1 MTDASDQIE
10 TLRTALAAA
19 EARAAAAEAEV
30 VAAARERAVLAS
42 AEATI
47 AALRLEIE
55 KLRRALHGTRSE
67 RKARLQYEIGVEW
80 NIPATW
86 GACSLIVDAARDT
99 TFALYEF
106 E

>member
-47 AALRLEIE
+47 APMLPQPNPSTE
-55 KLRRALHGTRSE
+55 TRSPV
-67 RKARLQYEIGVEW
+67 RPRARYSI
-80 NIPATW
+80 
-86 GACSLIVDAARDT
+86 AA
-99 TFALYEF
+99 AV
-106 E
+106 